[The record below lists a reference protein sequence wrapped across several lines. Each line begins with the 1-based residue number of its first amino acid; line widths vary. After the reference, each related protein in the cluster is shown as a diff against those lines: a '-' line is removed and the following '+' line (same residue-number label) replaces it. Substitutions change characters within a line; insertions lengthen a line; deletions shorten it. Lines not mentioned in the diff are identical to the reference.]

1 MKKILCAIL
10 SATIIASLLAG
21 CSSNKNTGSTASTPS
36 VTAKTAKDVKLSL
49 MVTTRPN
56 TGKKDFYLDYVP
68 QLVKEKFPNISI
80 TVDQLPTDQYTSTV
94 KMKMASGQG
103 PDLFTWW
110 PNLQAQPLVDAGY
123 VKDLS
128 SLPMLNNF
136 YKDILD
142 AYTFNGKTYAVP
154 LGMSFLTTWYNKDLF
169 KKANIS
175 KVPENWTEFMDDCQ
189 KLKDAGITPI
199 TMGDKQNFVIQ
210 FGVYQMGASLIYADS
225 KNFDKDLLA
234 GNKKFT
240 DPQWVETI
248 KRYQDLY
255 KKGYVVNGSLGLS
268 QEQGRQLFV
277 DGKAA
282 MIFDGSFGYTQL
294 TNKGAVDFERGIFP
308 LPSNDAGKQQVYNL
322 TPANGLFVNAKS
334 QEASAVND
342 VINYWFTKDTPLFKS
357 WVENNDNISSY
368 QGVTDSRALLSDYL
382 KKYQPLPYI
391 YNLNNA
397 WPSGVSDVLCS
408 KFQDLI
414 ANKGTPE
421 DVTKAMQD
429 KLQELTKK

>member
-1 MKKILCAIL
+1 MKNTLCTIL
-10 SATIIASLLAG
+10 SVALVASLLGG
-21 CSSNKNTGSTASTPS
+21 CSSNKNSGTASGSSATVKP
-36 VTAKTAKDVKLSL
+36 AKEAKLSL

-68 QLVKEKFPNISI
+68 QLVKEKFPNITI
-80 TVDQLPTDQYTSTV
+80 TVDQLPTDQYTSTI

-110 PNLQAQPLVDAGY
+110 ANLQAKPLVDAGY

-128 SLPMLNNF
+128 SLPMLGNF

-142 AYTFNGKTYAVP
+142 AYTFDGKPYAVP

-175 KVPENWTEFMDDCQ
+175 KTPENWTEFLDDCQ

-199 TMGDKQNFVIQ
+199 TMGDKQSFVVQ
-210 FGVYQMGASLIYADS
+210 FGAYQMGASLIYADN
-225 KNFDKDLLA
+225 KNFDKELLQ
-234 GNKKFT
+234 GTKKFT
-240 DPQWVETI
+240 DPKWVETI
-248 KRYQDLY
+248 KRYQELY
-255 KKGYVVNGSLGLS
+255 KRGYVVNGSLGLS

-308 LPSNDAGKQQVYNL
+308 LPSNDAGKQMVYNL

-342 VINYWFTKDTPLFKS
+342 VVNYWFTKDTPLFKS
-357 WVENNDNISSY
+357 WGENNDNISSY

-408 KFQDLI
+408 KFQELI
-414 ANKGTPE
+414 AGKGTPE
-421 DVTKAMQD
+421 DVTKGMQD
-429 KLQELTKK
+429 KLDELNKK